1 MNLSGKVVLESGFI
15 FDYAAMLGTEVIST
29 EKIVALQDE
38 AKGAAAALAVIRD
51 TGIAKAHLSKDGRLS
66 MCFLPVC
73 RSLGKGIPIPRNLFN
88 V

>member
-66 MCFLPVC
+66 MCFYPSAV
-73 RSLGKGIPIPRNLFN
+73 R
-88 V
+88 